1 MIATIKQV
9 CIFRGSVMLL
19 GRACGALS
27 QVFDRAFEDV
37 LHLALIFELVSRRLI
52 ARSFVVRSARFI
64 ARAVKCP
71 SHIMVISLP
80 DET

>member
-1 MIATIKQV
+1 
-9 CIFRGSVMLL
+9 MLL

-37 LHLALIFELVSRRLI
+37 LHMALIFELVSRRLI
-52 ARSFVVRSARFI
+52 ARGFVARSARLI
-64 ARAVKCP
+64 AHAVKSP
-71 SHIMVISLP
+71 GHIMVVSLP